1 MEIKETEN
9 SKGLA
14 TLAFEQLRADIL
26 LGHLRPSERLRIQSL
41 SDRYQVGA
49 TAIREALSRLVS
61 DGLVDF
67 EDQRGFCVSPVSRD
81 ELLDLTQVRIDIESL
96 AMRHA
101 VQNGSLEW
109 ESSLLSA
116 FHRLSKTPPPLS
128 PEKHA
133 SWADAHRQ
141 FHEALVSGCGSPWL
155 VRLCRLLYDKSE
167 RYRNVAERHTSSES
181 RDTFDEHKTLLDA
194 AMARDANLFSQHL
207 AEHYGRTTS
216 IILAANF
223 QETADVGK
231 LVTRRGPMKA
241 PIR

>member
-1 MEIKETEN
+1 MEIKGTES

-14 TLAFEQLRADIL
+14 TLAFAQLRADIL
-26 LGHLRPSERLRIQSL
+26 LGHLRPGERLRIQSL

-81 ELLDLTQVRIDIESL
+81 ELLDLTQVRVDIESL

-109 ESSLLSA
+109 EANLLSA
-116 FHRLSKTPPPLS
+116 FHRLSKTPPPSS
-128 PEKHA
+128 PEMHV

-141 FHEALVSGCGSPWL
+141 FHEALISGCASPWL
-155 VRLCRLLYDKSE
+155 IRLCRLLYDKSE
-167 RYRNVAERHTSSES
+167 RYRNVAERYTSSDI
-181 RDTFDEHKTLLDA
+181 RDTFTEHKTLLDA
-194 AMARDANLFSQHL
+194 AMERDADLFSIHL

-223 QETADVGK
+223 KDTAGAGK
-231 LVTRRGPMKA
+231 LAGRRV
-241 PIR
+241 PI

>member
-1 MEIKETEN
+1 MEIKGTES

-14 TLAFEQLRADIL
+14 TQAFEQLRADIL
-26 LGHLRPSERLRIQSL
+26 LGHLRPGERLRIQSL

-81 ELLDLTQVRIDIESL
+81 ELLDLTQVRVDIESL

-109 ESSLLSA
+109 EANLLSA
-116 FHRLSKTPPPLS
+116 YHRLSKTPLPSS
-128 PEKHA
+128 PEKHV
-133 SWADAHRQ
+133 SWSDAHRQ
-141 FHEALVSGCGSPWL
+141 FHEALISGCASPWL
-155 VRLCRLLYDKSE
+155 IRLCRLLYDKSE
-167 RYRNVAERHTSSES
+167 RYRNVAERHTSSEN
-181 RDTFDEHKTLLDA
+181 RDTFTEHKTLLDA
-194 AMARDANLFSQHL
+194 AMARDADLFSQHL

-216 IILAANF
+216 IILAENF
-223 QETADVGK
+223 KDSAGGGK
-231 LVTRRGPMKA
+231 LAARRVPV
-241 PIR
+241 